1 MLLIL
6 IENTLILAQ
15 YIKDN
20 KRSSLILA
28 SFILLLGIGLIFPR
42 SITHADEFFFGL
54 EQEDQFVNTFP
65 ISERRARYS
74 MKIPVSAYNS
84 VPGQTDSTPCI
95 AARGYDL
102 CAANEEN
109 VIAANFVPIGT
120 KVKFPEI
127 FGNKEFTVVDR
138 MNARYKYRAD
148 LWMKQISD
156 ARKFG
161 VKYTT
166 IEVY

>member
-1 MLLIL
+1 MLQNL
-6 IENTLILAQ
+6 IENILILAN
-15 YIKDN
+15 YLKEN
-20 KRSSLILA
+20 KRFSLILGT
-28 SFILLLGIGLIFPR
+28 FILMLTIGVIYPR
-42 SITHADEFFFGL
+42 SITYADGLFHGKNDGFG
-54 EQEDQFVNTFP
+54 NSFP
-65 ISERRARYS
+65 ISERRARYE

-109 VIAANFVPIGT
+109 VVAANFVPIGT
-120 KVKFPEI
+120 KIKMPDL
-127 FGNKEFTVVDR
+127 FGDKEFTVVDR
-138 MNARYKYRAD
+138 MNARYNYRAD
-148 LWMKQISD
+148 IWMREVASAK
-156 ARKFG
+156 KFG